1 MTEKWED
8 DGRRAVMQDFAEQ
21 AHSEGTHFFYVRI
34 PGDIQPIERGERFED
49 PLDAALQL
57 AGLGSVTGGGSQIAE
72 GTTVEYCGLDV
83 VVNDRS
89 RGIEL
94 LRRILQSVDC
104 PRTAV
109 IEEYLP
115 AYSELPIW
123 PS

>member
-1 MTEKWED
+1 MAEKWED

-21 AHSEGTHFFYVRI
+21 AHSEGKHFFYVRI

-49 PLDAALQL
+49 PLEAALQE
-57 AGLGSVTGGGSQIAE
+57 ADLGSVTGAGSQIGE

-94 LRRILQSVDC
+94 IRRILQSVEC

-115 AYSELPIW
+115 EYGELPIW
-123 PS
+123 PN